1 MTRLLLDP
9 RNGPAWDLPAP
20 AAPPRTYVVASL
32 PRSGSTLLCNLLWD
46 CGAAGAPK
54 EYLNPMQL
62 RDWELRLGAPAA
74 RLRNALLV
82 GPAVGALAGRWGWGP
97 ARVQAHLAR
106 VRARRSQGGW
116 FGLKLHLH
124 HLRRWAGPAPL
135 EGLLGPVRVLRIQR
149 GDRLGQAL
157 SWARALQT
165 NQWAAWQRP
174 LLPPVYR
181 RAQIDAL
188 LRRIDEDE
196 AEWDRRL
203 AGRPVHL
210 LRYEALTADPAAALR
225 ACLAALDHPDPAA
238 VPVPPPAHPRQ
249 ADATSAA
256 WRARYL
262 EGR

>member
-1 MTRLLLDP
+1 VQKLLLDP
-9 RNGPAWDLPAP
+9 RNGPDWDLPAP
-20 AAPPRTYVVASL
+20 DAPPRTYVVASL

-124 HLRRWAGPAPL
+124 HLRRWAGAAPL
-135 EGLLGPVRVLRIQR
+135 EELLGPVRVLRIQR

-157 SWARALQT
+157 SWARALQ
-165 NQWAAWQRP
+165 
-174 LLPPVYR
+174 VS
-181 RAQIDAL
+181 
-188 LRRIDEDE
+188 
-196 AEWDRRL
+196 
-203 AGRPVHL
+203 
-210 LRYEALTADPAAALR
+210 
-225 ACLAALDHPDPAA
+225 
-238 VPVPPPAHPRQ
+238 PPPASLH
-249 ADATSAA
+249 AA
-256 WRARYL
+256 ACRWWWLNVNRLLAVRPSL
-262 EGR
+262 KSPSSTAKRLITG